1 MIYLVIIIMILHLTH
16 NVSWFPLPSTT
27 NVYTRITTGMNTN
40 SWTTISM
47 DTTTLFYRWWWQ
59 VFRDSVSN
67 IFIST
72 YSNLKL
78 NQEQQTKDIILR
90 RYISIIRVLQW
101 FFNIGG
107 RFNNAFYHW
116 WFFCCIFSVTTITA
130 KCTFGNLYQYTVI
143 NT

>member
-40 SWTTISM
+40 SWTNTSM
-47 DTTTLFYRWWWQ
+47 DTTTPFYRWWSW

-72 YSNLKL
+72 YSNRKL

-107 RFNNAFYHW
+107 RFNNALISIYGNQYLIPHQEVYSHQDHL
-116 WFFCCIFSVTTITA
+116 SV
-130 KCTFGNLYQYTVI
+130 FQMSLF
-143 NT
+143 